1 MWEIPV
7 KMVKKKHVFTGAAIV
22 LLALAAG
29 ITFQFSAFTCEYVV
43 NNDAGQHIYWMRQFH
58 DSELFSDD
66 LLTEFAKNYQPWGFI
81 FLYYILSF
89 FMDPL
94 VFSKF
99 LPVLL
104 FAISSLYLFKLVS
117 HFAGSYSGLLAT
129 LIFIV
134 TPFPFLDWMAGG
146 HPRAF
151 AFPLLIIFLYYLIR
165 KKHLG
170 TSVALVLQCLFYP
183 MVFLLGMV
191 TYLFTFVRFRARRV
205 FFDRSAVKVKFFI
218 PMALVC
224 LFILCGKYLFSQ
236 NPDIG
241 KIVTRAQMSG
251 RPEYSAEGRAP
262 VLPTPPL
269 LKTAV
274 RNIRSGTFVP
284 RVLMK
289 RLRDLGA
296 KSPVAAHAVFMAFVL
311 FSVCCLFLFREDLVF
326 PPEIMCLL
334 PASILMFKTADI
346 LLLKL
351 FLPERYLEVSFPL
364 FGLIVE
370 AAVLGQLVLHVRK
383 KALRRLLQAATV
395 LLVLLNLNIKTT
407 IGLTN
412 MSSGKELYEYLAGL
426 PKDTMIAAHP
436 EMADG
441 IPLFARRKVFVKGE
455 LSFPFFDNYW
465 NTIKKRTFDLFD
477 AYYTEEPLRVYR
489 FCEENGIDYLVVDN
503 GHFTGQYLTGKKVYF
518 EPFGTYIR
526 DITAVRRHFALQNV
540 PQEYKLF
547 TKGDIFVINRNIL
560 KMLK

>member
-1 MWEIPV
+1 MWEIPI
-7 KMVKKKHVFTGAAIV
+7 KMVKKEHVFTGAAIF

-29 ITFQFSAFTCEYVV
+29 ITFQFSAFTCEYVA
-43 NNDAGQHIYWMRQFH
+43 NNDARQHIYWMRQFH
-58 DSELFSDD
+58 DSGLFNDD
-66 LLTEFAKNYQPWGFI
+66 LLTEFAKNYQPWGFV

-94 VFSKF
+94 VLSKF
-99 LPVLL
+99 LAVLL

-129 LIFIV
+129 LILII
-134 TPFPFLDWMAGG
+134 TPSPFLDWMAGG

-151 AFPLLIIFLYYLIR
+151 GFPLLIIFLYYLIR

-191 TYLFTFVRFRARRV
+191 TYLFTFVRFRAGRI
-205 FFDRSAVKVKFFI
+205 FFNGSAAKVKFFI
-218 PMALVC
+218 PTALVC
-224 LFILCGKYLFSQ
+224 LFILCGKHLFWQ

-251 RPEYSAEGRAP
+251 RPEFSVEGRSP

-274 RNIRSGTFVP
+274 RNVRSGTFVP
-284 RVLMK
+284 NVLMK
-289 RLRDLGA
+289 RLRDLGV
-296 KSPVAAHAVFMAFVL
+296 KSPAAHHAVFMVFVL
-311 FSVCCLFLFREDLVF
+311 FTVCCLFLLRKDLVF
-326 PPEIMCLL
+326 PLEIICLL

-351 FLPERYLEVSFPL
+351 FLPERYLQFSFPL

-370 AAVLGQLVLHVRK
+370 AAVLGQLVLNVRR
-383 KALRRLLQAATV
+383 KALRRLLQATTV

-412 MSSGKELYEYLAGL
+412 MSSGKELYEYLAEL

-436 EMADG
+436 ETADG
-441 IPLFARRKVFVKGE
+441 IPLFARRKVFVKGQ
-455 LSFPFFDNYW
+455 LSFPFFDSYW

-477 AYYTEEPLRVYR
+477 AYYTEEPLQVYA
-489 FCEENGIDYLVVDN
+489 FCEENGIDYLVVDS
-503 GHFTGQYLTGKKVYF
+503 GHFTEEYLAGKKVYF

-526 DITAVRRHFALQNV
+526 DITAVRNRFVLQNV
-540 PQEYKLF
+540 PQEYRLF
-547 TKGDIFVINRNIL
+547 TKGDIFVINKNML